1 MAIKCVFGRKFSS
14 LEKGE
19 RMKKYEKTYSDM
31 ACGGLEQYE
40 YKGRIPYRYYGKLL
54 DIAKENN
61 LVTFD
66 INDVISFVIQNFSL
80 CDGGDNK
87 NPK

>member
-31 ACGGLEQYE
+31 AGGGLEQYE
-40 YKGRIPYRYYGKLL
+40 YKGHIPYRYYGKLL

-80 CDGGDNK
+80 SNGAEN
-87 NPK
+87 

>member
-1 MAIKCVFGRKFSS
+1 MRIWKKIFQFR
-14 LEKGE
+14 KGE

-31 ACGGLEQYE
+31 AAGGLEQYE
-40 YKGRIPYRYYGKLL
+40 YKGHIPYRYYGKLL

-80 CDGGDNK
+80 PN
-87 NPK
+87 NAEN